1 MLKYILEN
9 NTVRITKSVFYFMI
23 ILLNVNAYIIAQV
36 DTTAITQEDTAVIA
50 QEDTTV
56 NAQKVTVLI
65 AEGGPTS
72 ITPEDTNNSEIFRFG
87 ITFRAS
93 YFPTGKVALTI
104 PMSSGSVMNEEIN
117 DEEIASMTV
126 SAFGIAPYFHFGT
139 EGSLKKTGEGPMF
152 FGSIDLG
159 PQFIIG
165 LKGDGTSSEIK
176 EIDYNFQ
183 LSFGCQV
190 HRFFGPYFTLRG
202 GIAQMITEENT
213 IFSFDNSTG
222 PISSVTTSGSAIT
235 GHLGVGLGSLFNI
248 SSFFS
253 PFIEIGGN
261 FAYKGFKTPSPPNLE
276 GAKLNNSLFYISLG
290 IISSFFTI
298 EK

>member
-104 PMSSGSVMNEEIN
+104 PMASGSDMNEEIN

-139 EGSLKKTGEGPMF
+139 
-152 FGSIDLG
+152 
-159 PQFIIG
+159 
-165 LKGDGTSSEIK
+165 
-176 EIDYNFQ
+176 
-183 LSFGCQV
+183 
-190 HRFFGPYFTLRG
+190 
-202 GIAQMITEENT
+202 
-213 IFSFDNSTG
+213 
-222 PISSVTTSGSAIT
+222 
-235 GHLGVGLGSLFNI
+235 
-248 SSFFS
+248 
-253 PFIEIGGN
+253 
-261 FAYKGFKTPSPPNLE
+261 
-276 GAKLNNSLFYISLG
+276 
-290 IISSFFTI
+290 
-298 EK
+298 